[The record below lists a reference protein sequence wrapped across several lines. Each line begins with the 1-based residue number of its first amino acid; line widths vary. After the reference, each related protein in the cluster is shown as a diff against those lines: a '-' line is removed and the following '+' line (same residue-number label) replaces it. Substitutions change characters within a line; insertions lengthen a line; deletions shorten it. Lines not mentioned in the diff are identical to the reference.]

1 MSNDERAMGLF
12 EHVRE
17 LRERLFRAIIATILA
32 MIVASI
38 FSDTIIAWI
47 VRPLEGSSIIVLS
60 PTEAPVIY
68 FKVSLAIGFV
78 IALPY
83 ILYQVYGFIKPGLYP
98 NERKVVLVGI
108 PAVFVFFLLGAVFTL
123 QVLIPLSLP
132 ILMGFLGDVV
142 QPTYSLESYLSFV
155 TTLITWMG
163 LLFQTP
169 LVVFVIA
176 RIGFVTPKQLSRAR
190 RGVWFGAAL
199 FAAIVT
205 PTHDPITML
214 LATGPFLML
223 YEVGIILARVAAKQ
237 RDRGELE
244 RS

>member
-1 MSNDERAMGLF
+1 MTDDERAMGLF
-12 EHVRE
+12 EHIKE
-17 LRERLFRAIIATILA
+17 LRERLFRAIIAVILA

-38 FSDTIIAWI
+38 FADSIIAWV

-68 FKVSLAIGFV
+68 FKMAMAIGFV

-83 ILYQVYGFIKPGLYP
+83 ILYQIYGFVKPGLYP
-98 NERKVVLVGI
+98 NERKVVLIGI
-108 PAVFVFFLLGAVFTL
+108 PAIFGFFLLGSVFTL
-123 QVLIPLSLP
+123 QMLIPLSLP
-132 ILMGFLGDVV
+132 ILMGFLGEVV
-142 QPTYSLESYLSFV
+142 QPTYSLEAYLSFV

-169 LVVFVIA
+169 LLVFVIA
-176 RIGFVTPKQLSRAR
+176 RIGLVSPKQLSAAR
-190 RGVWFGAAL
+190 RGVWFGAAV
-199 FAAIVT
+199 FAAVVT

-237 RDRGELE
+237 RRTAQSEDA
-244 RS
+244 